1 MKILPSAL
9 PAILLIAIGCRPA
22 RNLASDAGPRQIAVI
37 PLGKPSRHTL
47 QLVEASL
54 KRTYDAKVLELPG
67 IALPESAYRRP
78 RNRYDA
84 EGLLAHL
91 PARQS
96 WKTIGVTDRDICTP
110 AHGVSDWGIMGRAGI
125 GAPVA
130 LVSSYR
136 AKAGVG
142 TVAIH
147 EIGHTLGLPHC
158 PNVKC
163 VMVDAK
169 GTARVAKSSGRFCQ
183 TCAARLGAWPR

>member
-1 MKILPSAL
+1 MKLLYLAA
-9 PAILLIAIGCRPA
+9 PATLLIGIGCGPA
-22 RNLASDAGPRQIAVI
+22 RNLASDPGQRQIAVI

-54 KRTYDAKVLELPG
+54 KRTYDAKVVELPG
-67 IALPESAYRRP
+67 LTLPKSAYRSS

-84 EGLLAHL
+84 EGLLAHI

-96 WKTIGVTDRDICTP
+96 WKTIGVTDRDISTP
-110 AHGVSDWGIMGRAGI
+110 AHGVSDYGIMGRAGI

-130 LVSSYR
+130 VVSSYR

-183 TCAARLGAWPR
+183 TCAARIGAWTR